1 MKRKA
6 AYLPSQTVIVPENTF
21 TIFGYNVL
29 DITVAES
36 PHTKQVVR
44 QFFRRK
50 QTTESLTEDSAA
62 KKIED
67 EDLRI
72 RVWLAELSKSIFLQV
87 NTSRLLIDFIVCT
100 TKNIPDVSPSV
111 CEIIAPAVTPGFTV
125 IVLVQNGLNIEKPF
139 LSRFPHNVILSGV
152 SQIDA
157 HEIASGVIEQKG
169 NDHLCISAFRNNLV
183 SEDIQQKAAQQFVSI
198 YGAGGRTSVRYEPD
212 WERERWKKLVY
223 NATLNPICALTG
235 VNTGDLQRCGGA
247 LDHLVVPAMQEVVNI
262 ACSVGVDLPKDIIE
276 TAIGMYPVENKI
288 CPSMQKDMRKGNLL
302 EHENLIGEVIREAQ
316 RQGVPAPILSV
327 LYELCS
333 AVQWRI
339 RKETEECS

>member
-1 MKRKA
+1 
-6 AYLPSQTVIVPENTF
+6 TVRF
-21 TIFGYNVL
+21 L
-29 DITVAES
+29 VA
-36 PHTKQVVR
+36 
-44 QFFRRK
+44 
-50 QTTESLTEDSAA
+50 
-62 KKIED
+62 
-67 EDLRI
+67 
-72 RVWLAELSKSIFLQV
+72 
-87 NTSRLLIDFIVCT
+87 SRLLIDFIVCT